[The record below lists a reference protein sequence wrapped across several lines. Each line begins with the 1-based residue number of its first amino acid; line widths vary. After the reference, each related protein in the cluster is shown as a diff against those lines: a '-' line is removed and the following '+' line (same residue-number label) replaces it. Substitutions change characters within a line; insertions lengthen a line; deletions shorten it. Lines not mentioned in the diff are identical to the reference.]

1 MEECMAKNCD
11 SEFSGRWLSLFVVLF
26 LQFAFVSQA
35 NAWWNDNWQYRK
47 KVMLNTSQSGVDI
60 TENLDEVPILL
71 RLHTGNLNF
80 SNVQVDGADL
90 RFVSSDETML
100 LKHHIEKYDSIDE
113 IALVWVKAPRL
124 SGASSQDFIWMYYGN
139 EAAVGG
145 QDARGTYD
153 VNHVAVCHFGEL
165 EGLPQDETAY
175 GNHASEFTAG
185 QGLPG
190 IIGNCVSLNG
200 AGDKIV
206 IPASASMDF
215 SGGFTFSA
223 WVRIA
228 QPQQDSCIFSMEQQD
243 QAIVIGIDQTK
254 VYWRMAN
261 GKEQVVMTEKSTDL
275 SLETWHHL
283 AVSAEKEGRLTI
295 YLDGIE
301 TFWMNLPGPV
311 PEMASNFFL
320 GATAVEGHFFFGDL
334 DEVQISN
341 VARPAAWIRAA
352 ARSQGPEGV
361 LCSFREEELNEAG
374 GLPVYYLRTV
384 LKNITLDGW
393 VIIGI
398 LMIISALSW
407 VVFVSKAFVLRLM
420 EKDNKAFLVHFRG
433 ATDPFALQGGARDF
447 QDSSLC
453 QIYLA
458 GCHELK
464 SRLGNPDTSLHEKN
478 LSPRAFN
485 AFKAALEKG
494 LTRENQKLNNWLAIL
509 TMAIT
514 GGPFLG
520 LLGTVWGVMNTFAA
534 MAEAGEA
541 NIMAIAPGVASALST
556 TVFGLIVAIPALF
569 GYNYL
574 SGKIKNMTADMYIF
588 ADDFGLKADETY
600 GETS

>member
-1 MEECMAKNCD
+1 MAKNGNSD
-11 SEFSGRWLSLFVVLF
+11 YSNRWLSVFILLF
-26 LQFAFVSQA
+26 LMLVSVSEA

-47 KVMLNTSQSGVDI
+47 KIIFDTTQTGADI
-60 TENLDEVPILL
+60 KENLNETPMLL

-100 LKHHIEKYDSIDE
+100 FKHHIEKFDSIDE
-113 IALVWVKAPRL
+113 MALLWVKVPRI

-145 QDARGTYD
+145 EDARGTYD
-153 VNHVAVCHFGEL
+153 VNQVAVYHFEEL

-175 GNHASEFTAG
+175 DNHASESTAG

-190 IIGNCVSLNG
+190 VIGNCVSLNG

-206 IPASASMDF
+206 IPASPAMDF

-223 WVRIA
+223 WIRIF
-228 QPQQDSCIFSMEQQD
+228 QQQDACIFSREERD
-243 QAIVIGIDQTK
+243 QAIVIGIDQTR
-254 VYWRMAN
+254 VYCRITT
-261 GKEQVVMTEKSTDL
+261 GKDQSLITEKSTDL
-275 SLETWHHL
+275 PLETWHHL
-283 AVSAEKEGRLTI
+283 AVSAEKDGRLTI

-301 TFWMNLPGPV
+301 TFWMNLHGPM
-311 PEMASNFFL
+311 PELAGSLCL
-320 GATAVEGHFFFGDL
+320 GASAIEGNFFFGDM

-341 VARPAAWIRAA
+341 TARPAAWLRAA
-352 ARSQGPEGV
+352 ARSQGSEGA
-361 LCSFREEELNEAG
+361 LCSFEEEELNDTG
-374 GLPVYYLRTV
+374 GIPVFYLGTILR
-384 LKNITLDGW
+384 NITLDGW
-393 VIIGI
+393 VIIGL

-407 VVFVSKAFVLRLM
+407 IVFVSKTFVLRLI
-420 EKDNKAFLVHFRG
+420 EKDNKAFLDSFRG
-433 ATDPFALQGGARDF
+433 VTDPLALEGGKQDF
-447 QDSSLC
+447 QESSMC
-453 QIYLA
+453 RIYLA
-458 GCHELK
+458 ARRELK
-464 SRLGNPDTSLHEKN
+464 SRFGNEEKSLP
-478 LSPRAFN
+478 PRAFN
-485 AFKAALEKG
+485 AFKVILEKG
-494 LTRENQKLNNWLAIL
+494 LTRENQKLNNWMLVL

-541 NIMAIAPGVASALST
+541 NIMAIAPGIASALST

-574 SGKIKNMTADMYIF
+574 TGRIKNITADMYIF
-588 ADDFGLKADETY
+588 ADEFEQKTDETY
-600 GETS
+600 GGSS